1 MPHHKILY
9 VHGLGSSSQSTTAM
23 QLKTNLPKVISDS
36 FDIFSPDIPEL
47 PSEAIP
53 FIETFVHHNLIDLV
67 VGSSLGG
74 FKVLNAQFSSKVN
87 VLVINPVVDFKA
99 TYVEMSNSLHK
110 LYIEGIELFEK
121 HKLCQQAKM
130 KSSIIYAF
138 IAESDEV
145 LNSKLQAKALNKY
158 YLKQYRQSELKMLPN
173 EVHKLSEKSIQQFV
187 CPAIADILYSS
198 LHNILQ
204 NPHS

>member
-23 QLKTNLPKVISDS
+23 QLKTNLPKVLKDS

-74 FKVLNAQFSSKVN
+74 FKVLNAQFPSKVN

-99 TYVEMSNSLHK
+99 TYVEMSNSLHN
-110 LYIEGIELFEK
+110 LYIEGIDLFEK
-121 HKLCQQAKM
+121 HKLCQPAIINN
-130 KSSIIYAF
+130 SIIYAF
-138 IAESDEV
+138 MAESDEV
-145 LNSKLQAKALNKY
+145 LNSKLQAKALKEY
-158 YLKQYRQSELKMLPN
+158 YLKQYTKSELIVLPK
-173 EVHKLSEKSIQQFV
+173 EVHKLSEKSIQQVV

-198 LHNILQ
+198 RFNVLQ
-204 NPHS
+204 NSHS